1 MSLGQGKSY
10 IRVVIYKNWVILLLD
25 RHPCLYE
32 KKMKTNER
40 TWEYKL
46 NSRVIGLPKELKL
59 LSLYL
64 LSPTKTEY
72 T

>member
-32 KKMKTNER
+32 KKMKTKREHGN
-40 TWEYKL
+40 TNLIAGWLVYQK
-46 NSRVIGLPKELKL
+46 N
-59 LSLYL
+59 
-64 LSPTKTEY
+64 
-72 T
+72 